1 VILDKYQFIK
11 KQLSKTNKKNDENY
25 VVSRIWHLINN
36 VDVKMITQQ
45 YILRDLVTKH
55 YALADIYFPQF
66 GFIVEIDELYH
77 QTEEMLIRDKIR
89 QKDIVQAL
97 ECEVYRVTVSNN
109 IVEVNKQVDSIV
121 FEIHKMIE
129 EDGFVPW
136 DLQAEYNPITYIRT
150 GFIDANDHP
159 VFKTVSDCCN
169 CFGAGYNGLQHS
181 GALHK
186 YQSEID
192 IKGLKFYPNGD
203 WNNQLEADEE
213 HFTEFNFDP
222 VKNQE
227 YLEKRLYKMRHE
239 LALFAHV
246 KSELGGYEYVFKGWY
261 RLDVE
266 ETQRIGK
273 LFYKRVSKIMPTYY
287 PKDEKNPNILA
298 KAFDQE
304 REIAR
309 FYDEK
314 VLAIF
319 QKKYPNYQIILS
331 ESIN

>member
-1 VILDKYQFIK
+1 MDKYQFIK

-45 YILRDLVTKH
+45 YILRDLVTKS

-66 GFIVEIDELYH
+66 DIIVEIDEPYH
-77 QTEEMLIRDKIR
+77 QTREMLIKDKIR
-89 QKDIVQAL
+89 QNDIVQAL
-97 ECEVYRVTVSNN
+97 DCEVFRVTVSNN
-109 IVEVNKQVDSIV
+109 IVEVNMQVDSIV
-121 FEIHKMIE
+121 SKIHRLIA
-129 EDGFVPW
+129 EDGFSPW
-136 DLQAEYNPITYIRT
+136 DLQAEYNPITYIRK

-181 GALHK
+181 GARHK
-186 YQSEID
+186 FQSEID

-203 WNNQLEADEE
+203 WNNQLEADDE

-227 YLEKRLYKMRHE
+227 YLEKRLHKLRHQ

-246 KSELGGYEYVFKGWY
+246 KSELGGFEYVFKGLY

-273 LFYKRVSKIMPTYY
+273 LFYKRVSKIMPTYF
-287 PKDEKNPNILA
+287 PVDIETPPVLA
-298 KAFDQE
+298 KAFDEE
-304 REIAR
+304 RELAR
-309 FYDEK
+309 FYDETI
-314 VLAIF
+314 LALF
-319 QKKYPNYQIILS
+319 QKKYPAYQIISS
-331 ESIN
+331 EA